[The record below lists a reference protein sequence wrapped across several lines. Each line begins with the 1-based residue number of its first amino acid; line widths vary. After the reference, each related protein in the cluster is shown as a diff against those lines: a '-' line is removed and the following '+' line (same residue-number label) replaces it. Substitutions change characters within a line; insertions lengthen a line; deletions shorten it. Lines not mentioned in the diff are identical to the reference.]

1 MIKKRTK
8 WGVLAEILANV
19 LTIFTHW
26 LVFYFVIVNACK
38 SNIEASMLSLSL
50 PSDFQLWE
58 NIKYVLSYRNFSF
71 LKSFWTSFRITFFA
85 MLTLVLTASSAAF
98 VLERRKS
105 SFICKSSDKLIVACL
120 TIPANVITT
129 YFILRLLHVDNT
141 LPGLILVQVAALF
154 PFCTMM
160 YKGFIATIPTE
171 IDEAAIIDGC
181 GSFTLFWRIIFP
193 ILKPITA
200 SILVLR
206 SIVVFN
212 DFQNAQYYLSGSAS
226 QTVQI
231 CVYVFKAAFATKWA
245 YLFTASILASVPL
258 LIMYALFNKKI
269 LEGMTSGAVKG

>member
-19 LTIFTHW
+19 LTVFTHW

-38 SNIEASMLSLSL
+38 SNIEASRLSLIL

-71 LKSFWTSFRITFFA
+71 LKSFWISFRITFFA

-98 VLERRKS
+98 VMERRKS

-129 YFILRLLHVDNT
+129 YFVLRLLHVDNT
-141 LPGLILVQVAALF
+141 LLGLILVQVAALF

-160 YKGFIATIPTE
+160 YKGFIATIPTD
-171 IDEAAIIDGC
+171 IDEAAVIDGC
-181 GSFTLFWRIIFP
+181 GSFALFWRIIFP
-193 ILKPITA
+193 ILKPVTA